1 MRLQH
6 KLSES
11 ASTLLQSFTFTDL
24 PSSMVRLAERLLLMS
39 IVVGLPTFEIN
50 HSDQYVYKP
59 FWMNSRKPVFP
70 PQLKQQETVFKVI
83 SNFREYIDWLENN
96 LFALQFVQ
104 VKTSISFKMLKIVVG
119 HQFPSCFCNKH
130 CENIILRSRW

>member
-1 MRLQH
+1 MQH

-24 PSSMVRLAERLLLMS
+24 PSSMVRLAEGLLLMS
-39 IVVGLPTFEIN
+39 IVVGLPTYEIN

-83 SNFREYIDWLENN
+83 SSFREYIDLRIIY
-96 LFALQFVQ
+96 LLYILCR
-104 VKTSISFKMLKIVVG
+104 SRHL
-119 HQFPSCFCNKH
+119 FPSKCLKLWWAINFLLVFATSTVR
-130 CENIILRSRW
+130 ILF

>member
-1 MRLQH
+1 MQH

-39 IVVGLPTFEIN
+39 IVVGLPTYEIN

-83 SNFREYIDWLENN
+83 SSFREYIDLRIIY
-96 LFALQFVQ
+96 LHYSL
-104 VKTSISFKMLKIVVG
+104 SRSRHL
-119 HQFPSCFCNKH
+119 FPSKCLKLWWANNFSLVFATNTVR
-130 CENIILRSRW
+130 ILF

>member
-1 MRLQH
+1 MQH

-24 PSSMVRLAERLLLMS
+24 PSSMVRLAEGLLLMS
-39 IVVGLPTFEIN
+39 IVVGLPTYEIN

-83 SNFREYIDWLENN
+83 SSFREYIDLRIIYLLYILPESLTNRLN
-96 LFALQFVQ
+96 SFANCF
-104 VKTSISFKMLKIVVG
+104 ICAKILDCKVG
-119 HQFPSCFCNKH
+119 NS
-130 CENIILRSRW
+130 